1 MARVFLVQVKSRFF
15 VAGLEIDYE
24 GFVVREAPIL
34 AFMHNWYWKRV
45 YAYCGRKDWI
55 VRRVHESK

>member
-1 MARVFLVQVKSRFF
+1 MARVQLVRVSCRFF

-34 AFMHNWYWKRV
+34 HFMHNWYWKRV
-45 YAYCGRKDWI
+45 YAYCARKGWV
-55 VRRVHESK
+55 VRRVREL